1 MSRRSGGQSTEV
13 AHELLR
19 AVGVL
24 VAVVAAFFVLSALRP
39 STASAAG
46 SSDDGTDSPLLGAA
60 ASLLD
65 PVTEPVIEAAA
76 PVAEPVLEAAAPVVA
91 VAAPVIEPVAA
102 VAAPVVQVVVEP
114 VAAVAAPVVAVAAPV
129 IEPVAEVV
137 APVVAVAGPAVE
149 PVAEVVAPVVAVA
162 APVIEPVAEVVAPVV
177 AVAAPAVEPVAEV
190 VAPLV
195 ESAVERVAEV
205 VAPLGEAVRSL
216 IQTTDMA
223 NLIDMMVGTV
233 DDTVRATTG
242 PVLDRV
248 GTVVTDVGA
257 RVEAVTGGVSDI
269 VNEVGQQADSVL
281 PNPTVPTVPNWP
293 SHPTWPERQPDPAS
307 VAPSPASE
315 TDVIDPTTQALLA
328 RWQTSPSMTAGTT
341 FAAPSARDTSGT
353 IRPSDTSVT
362 MLDGVEFGTTA
373 KALSGPLTG
382 AAIAI
387 QITGSSAGGAPSGR
401 DQNPPHVA
409 VLSSSAGGVSWHSR
423 GVTTDVSWT
432 SASVSLS
439 IECPG

>member
-1 MSRRSGGQSTEV
+1 MSRRSGEQSTGA
-13 AHELLR
+13 AHVLLR

-24 VAVVAAFFVLSALRP
+24 VAAVAAFFVLSALHP

-46 SSDDGTDSPLLGAA
+46 TSDDGTDSPLLVAA
-60 ASLLD
+60 GSLL
-65 PVTEPVIEAAA
+65 EPVIEAAAPVAEPVLEAAA

-102 VAAPVVQVVVEP
+102 VAAPVVAVPAPVVAVVVEP
-114 VAAVAAPVVAVAAPV
+114 VAAVAAPVLEAAAPV
-129 IEPVAEVV
+129 
-137 APVVAVAGPAVE
+137 GQ
-149 PVAEVVAPVVAVA
+149 
-162 APVIEPVAEVVAPVV
+162 
-177 AVAAPAVEPVAEV
+177 
-190 VAPLV
+190 
-195 ESAVERVAEV
+195 S
-205 VAPLGEAVRSL
+205 VRSL

-233 DDTVRATTG
+233 DDTVRAATG

-248 GTVVTDVGA
+248 GTVVTDVGV

-281 PNPTVPTVPNWP
+281 PNPTVPNWP
-293 SHPTWPERQPDPAS
+293 SHPTWPEMQPEPVS

-328 RWQTSPSMTAGTT
+328 RWQTSPSVTAGTT
-341 FAAPSARDTSGT
+341 FAAPSASDTSVT

-382 AAIAI
+382 AAIAV
-387 QITGSSAGGAPSGR
+387 QISGSSAGGAPSGR

-409 VLSSSAGGVSWHSR
+409 VLSSSAGGVSWFSR

>member
-137 APVVAVAGPAVE
+137 AP
-149 PVAEVVAPVVAVA
+149 
-162 APVIEPVAEVVAPVV
+162 
-177 AVAAPAVEPVAEV
+177 
-190 VAPLV
+190 LV

-293 SHPTWPERQPDPAS
+293 SHPTWSERQPDAAS